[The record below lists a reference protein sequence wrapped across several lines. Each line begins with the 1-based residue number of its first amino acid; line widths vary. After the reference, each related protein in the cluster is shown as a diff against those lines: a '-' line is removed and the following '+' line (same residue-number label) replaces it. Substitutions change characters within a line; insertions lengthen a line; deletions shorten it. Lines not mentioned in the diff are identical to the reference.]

1 MVGTLPRLWFWL
13 DPSPSYTSHWYS
25 SGENRDR
32 VSDPMLVYGHSSL
45 SLYGLCT
52 LFDLPLQYA
61 YFSSRFNPPLFPSF
75 WKFSP
80 LSYSEM
86 RFRGFCSTNTF
97 ENRGSSPHC
106 GSEPTDPN
114 LQWELLALRLVGRL
128 SRESLENLSSD
139 FRSAHSSSS
148 IFSQAVWLG
157 EQWVLFNPP
166 YHGRVISNVW
176 L

>member
-106 GSEPTDPN
+106 GSETSFLYILPLIDLSKEEGTT
-114 LQWELLALRLVGRL
+114 ELPFQADRGAKKPHNTGSGACRL
-128 SRESLENLSSD
+128 
-139 FRSAHSSSS
+139 F
-148 IFSQAVWLG
+148 
-157 EQWVLFNPP
+157 
-166 YHGRVISNVW
+166 
-176 L
+176 